1 MTAKYIGVKKVTAWE
16 EERDGKAGYAVKY
29 PDGYISWS
37 PKDVFER
44 SYFRLTEHDG
54 SKILEFDVT
63 RFFDRVES
71 MTMGEKTTVAK
82 ATLINGFEM
91 VEGSSCVD
99 PKNYDE
105 ELGTKICLGKMRDEV
120 WKLLGFVLQWAK
132 SGIKPEENRLEL

>member
-1 MTAKYIGVKKVTAWE
+1 MTAEFIGVKRVTAWPE
-16 EERDGKAGYAVKY
+16 KKDGKAGYAVKY
-29 PDGYISWS
+29 SDGYISWS
-37 PKDVFER
+37 PADVFER
-44 SYFRLTEHDG
+44 SYFRLTEDDG

-63 RFFDRVES
+63 RFFDKVES
-71 MTMGEKTTVAK
+71 LTMGEKTTVVK

-105 ELGTKICLGKMRDEV
+105 ELGMKICLGKMRDEV

-132 SGIKPEENRLEL
+132 SGIKPEENSLEL